1 MKKLK
6 GLFLLVVATFSL
18 FLLAACGNSQA
29 SSNNEKTVKIGV
41 TGSDNRVLN
50 AVAKKVK
57 KEGINIK
64 IVEFSDYNQ
73 PNTALQQGE
82 IDLNAFQTVTF
93 QNDWNKKHHS
103 NIVSIGSTVI
113 APMALFSKKVTNV
126 NQIKEG
132 SKIAVPNDA
141 TNEGRALQL
150 LESAGL
156 IKLDKSKIPNLKD
169 ITENKLDLKISALD
183 AAQTAKSLD
192 DVTASVVNSGVA
204 SDAKLNPKKAIYR
217 EKITAKSKP
226 YVNII
231 SANAKDKNNKTYK
244 KIVEAYQT
252 EDIAKEIQKDYNGYE
267 TAAWNYKV
275 LQYNSFCFNC
285 FAIRR
290 HFY

>member
-1 MKKLK
+1 MKKNTIKKIL
-6 GLFLLVVATFSL
+6 LLVTTTLSVF
-18 FLLAACGNSQA
+18 FLAACGNSQA
-29 SSNNEKTVKIGV
+29 SSTKEKTVKIGI
-41 TGSDNRVLN
+41 TGSDDRVLN
-50 AVAKKVK
+50 LVAKKVK
-57 KEGINIK
+57 KEGINLK

-82 IDLNAFQTVTF
+82 IDLNAFQTITF

-113 APMALFSKKVTNV
+113 APMALYSKKITSLE
-126 NQIKEG
+126 QFKDG
-132 SKIAVPNDA
+132 DKIAVPNDA

-156 IKLDKSKIPNLKD
+156 IKLNSAKIPNVKD
-169 ITENKLDLKISALD
+169 ITENKLNLKISALD

-204 SDAKLNPKKAIYR
+204 SDAKLNPKKAVYR

-231 SANAKDKNNKTYK
+231 SANAKDKNNATYK
-244 KIVEAYQT
+244 KIVKAYQSK
-252 EDIAKEIQKDYNGYE
+252 DVAKEIKKEFGGYE
-267 TAAWNYKV
+267 SPAWNYKV
-275 LQYNSFCFNC
+275 LN
-285 FAIRR
+285 
-290 HFY
+290 